1 MVVRLTAIIRQ
12 ETQGVV
18 FRNQVWVQLHKL
30 WKSLHFD
37 KAEETM
43 RQESTYLLRNPRVL
57 RWSQ

>member
-43 RQESTYLLRNPRVL
+43 RQISTYL
-57 RWSQ
+57 